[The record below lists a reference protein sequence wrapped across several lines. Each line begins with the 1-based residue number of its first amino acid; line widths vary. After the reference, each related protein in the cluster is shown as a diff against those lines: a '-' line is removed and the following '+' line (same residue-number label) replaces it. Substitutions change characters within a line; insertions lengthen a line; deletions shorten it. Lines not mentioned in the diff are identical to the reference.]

1 MPGNGRLFV
10 RGVIRMNDI
19 IEKLEREKINTYI
32 QKRKSMSIIEKL
44 GITANND
51 IFLANDNRNY
61 SKIITDNYEYI
72 VDSTAPI
79 SLEDQKII
87 HNEIR
92 VMGAASELLVVLTD
106 IIKIQNNPS
115 ESLSNLNGSIRNA
128 ENMLIDKFP
137 DIKELLS

>member
-1 MPGNGRLFV
+1 
-10 RGVIRMNDI
+10 
-19 IEKLEREKINTYI
+19 
-32 QKRKSMSIIEKL
+32 MSIIEKM

-61 SKIITDNYEYI
+61 SKVITDNYEYI
-72 VDSTAPI
+72 VDSNGPI
-79 SLEDQKII
+79 SKDEQKII

-106 IIKIQNNPS
+106 IIKIQNNPR